1 MTTKKTDLGIAE
13 HYVRSLAP
21 ERLWHLFHLI
31 KEEFEITL
39 EEIRALTG
47 ENELLDSNPT
57 LKRTLEV
64 RDQYLNPDQLHAG
77 DLSYQDPATRRR
89 RGGRGPEVALL
100 TTDQRHFRRH
110 EEHRLILIVV
120 ACAPDSRP
128 DRHVRGTVICAGHSD
143 SNRSRI
149 RVNLGHPECSELR
162 HSEAVPNSDL
172 PPHRNRIANFYT
184 VDYPTYADLDS
195 NPR

>member
-1 MTTKKTDLGIAE
+1 MFGWTQSRQIVPGWFGVGTALRAAREAGQEDALKEMYQTWHFFRAVISNVEMTTKKTDLGIAQ

-64 RDQYLNPDQLHAG
+64 RDQYLHPISYMQVNLLTRIRQLDDVEAG
-77 DLSYQDPATRRR
+77 EDLKR
-89 RGGRGPEVALL
+89 ALL
-100 TTDQRHFRRH
+100 TT
-110 EEHRLILIVV
+110 INGI
-120 ACAPDSRP
+120 S
-128 DRHVRGTVICAGHSD
+128 AGM
-143 SNRSRI
+143 
-149 RVNLGHPECSELR
+149 
-162 HSEAVPNSDL
+162 
-172 PPHRNRIANFYT
+172 RNT
-184 VDYPTYADLDS
+184 G
-195 NPR
+195 